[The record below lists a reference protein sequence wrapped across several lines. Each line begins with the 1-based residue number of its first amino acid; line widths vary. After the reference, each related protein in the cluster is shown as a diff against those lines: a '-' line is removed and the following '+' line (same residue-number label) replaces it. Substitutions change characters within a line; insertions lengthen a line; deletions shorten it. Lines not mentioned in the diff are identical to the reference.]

1 MATPAT
7 FDISAP
13 LTETFGAIVQPPSG
27 SSALPDPG
35 DVMRFFAER
44 GAIILRGFPF
54 TKASFTEFSNA
65 ACAGFSSYV
74 GGGFRFRGLD
84 RQSKDAS
91 GTVLSTTGSTQSFP
105 IALHGEMYYQTQRPD
120 VLWFF
125 CEKAPARRGQTT
137 VADGAALFAGLS
149 DASKDL
155 LRSRQLLYVRQ
166 LGAADW
172 PTTFQTEDPEAM
184 KRICAA
190 NGTSVAMA
198 PDGSIRTEYRAAAI
212 RPGRDG
218 RETFINNA
226 LMLWQFEA
234 GFRAGLAS
242 ALLGDDV
249 KQLPLVVRLDDGSE
263 LPASLVEDVERAGEA
278 CTVEIVWQEGDI
290 AIVDNRR
297 ILHGRRKTGGEARE
311 ILVRLGELG
320 AATAA

>member
-1 MATPAT
+1 
-7 FDISAP
+7 
-13 LTETFGAIVQPPSG
+13 
-27 SSALPDPG
+27 
-35 DVMRFFAER
+35 MRLLAER

-54 TKASFTEFSNA
+54 TRASFTEFSNA
-65 ACAGFSSYV
+65 ACARFSSYV

-105 IALHGEMYYQTQRPD
+105 IALHGEMYYQEQRPD

-125 CEKAPARRGQTT
+125 CEKAPSAPRPDHRRRRRGALRRTLRRVEGSAALAPAPLRPSARRRRL
-137 VADGAALFAGLS
+137 ADDVPDRGSGRDEADLCRQRHQRRHGARRL
-149 DASKDL
+149 
-155 LRSRQLLYVRQ
+155 
-166 LGAADW
+166 
-172 PTTFQTEDPEAM
+172 DPH
-184 KRICAA
+184 R
-190 NGTSVAMA
+190 V
-198 PDGSIRTEYRAAAI
+198 PRR
-212 RPGRDG
+212 GRDG
-218 RETFINNA
+218 PAAAAARPSSTTRSCSGSSRPA
-226 LMLWQFEA
+226 SA
-234 GFRAGLAS
+234 PGSPS

-249 KQLPLVVRLDDGSE
+249 KQLPLVVRLEDGSE
-263 LPASLVEDVERAGEA
+263 LPASLVADIERAGEA